1 MSDDGRALVLG
12 GGRCR
17 GHRLAGRVIAG
28 LSRAGTDVTGADLL
42 LGTSAG
48 ATVAAQVGTG
58 MAVDDMFARQA
69 DPERQ
74 NHELVPSGSTSPAE
88 FMEIWARLVEE
99 NGGDLTAVRQQ
110 VGARALAAD
119 TVPLAVIEG
128 RLPVHEWPSRT
139 LRITAVN
146 ALTGDPRVLDRDSGV
161 GLVDAVAASSAVP
174 MIWPPVT
181 IDGVR
186 YVDGG
191 VRTMTNLDLA
201 AGHGR
206 VLLLAPLEDPAL
218 DAGIAAVAEK
228 GGRVVVVR
236 PDEASL
242 AAFGTD
248 PLSPS
253 TRTPAA
259 EAGLAQGEALAAK
272 VAASGAA
279 ERQNLRTIVPGA
291 AAARRAPRRPGP
303 AGIRAGWAGP
313 GAAAACRAR

>member
-12 GGRCR
+12 GG
-17 GHRLAGRVIAG
+17 GVAGIAWLAGVIAG
-28 LSRAGTDVTGADLL
+28 LARAGTDVTGADLL

-48 ATVAAQVGTG
+48 ATVAAQVAGG
-58 MAVDDMFARQA
+58 LPVDELFARQA
-69 DPERQ
+69 DPELQTR
-74 NHELVPSGSTSPAE
+74 ELVPSGGTSPAE
-88 FMEIWARLVEE
+88 FMEIWARLMEE
-99 NGGDLTAVRQQ
+99 SGGDLVTVRQRI
-110 VGARALAAD
+110 GARALAAE
-119 TVPLAVIEG
+119 TVPERERLAVIEA
-128 RLPVHEWPSRT
+128 RLPVHEWPSRA

-146 ALTGDPRVLDRDSGV
+146 ALTGELRVFDRDSGV
-161 GLVDAVAASSAVP
+161 ALVDAVAASSAVP

-206 VLLLAPLEDPAL
+206 VLLLAPLPDPAL
-218 DAGIAAVAEK
+218 DAGVAAVAEK
-228 GGRVVVVR
+228 GGRVEVIG
-236 PDEASL
+236 PDEPSL

-272 VAASGAA
+272 VAAFWS
-279 ERQNLRTIVPGA
+279 
-291 AAARRAPRRPGP
+291 
-303 AGIRAGWAGP
+303 
-313 GAAAACRAR
+313 

>member
-12 GGRCR
+12 GG
-17 GHRLAGRVIAG
+17 GVVGIAWLTGLIAG
-28 LSRAGTDVTGADLL
+28 LARAGADVTGADLL

-58 MAVDDMFARQA
+58 VPVDEMFARQA
-69 DPERQ
+69 DPGLQTR
-74 NHELVPSGSTSPAE
+74 ELVPSGGMTPAE
-88 FMEIWARLVEE
+88 IMEILARLVEE

-110 VGARALAAD
+110 VGARALAAE
-119 TVPLAVIEG
+119 TVPERERLAVIEA
-128 RLPVHEWPSRT
+128 RLPVHEWPART
-139 LRITAVN
+139 LRVTAVN
-146 ALTGDPRVLDRDSGV
+146 ALTGEPRVFDRDSKV

-186 YVDGG
+186 YMDGG

-206 VLLLAPLEDPAL
+206 VLLLAPLPDPAL
-218 DAGIAAVAEK
+218 DAGVAAVAEK
-228 GGRVVVVR
+228 GGRVEVIS
-236 PDEASL
+236 PDEPSL

-253 TRTPAA
+253 TRTPTA
-259 EAGLAQGEALAAK
+259 EAGLAQGEALAEK
-272 VAASGAA
+272 VAAFWS
-279 ERQNLRTIVPGA
+279 
-291 AAARRAPRRPGP
+291 
-303 AGIRAGWAGP
+303 
-313 GAAAACRAR
+313 